1 MSEYYD
7 IHNNAFK
14 VIQRTL
20 VNENN
25 EESILDELYNI
36 FTSSPAPSE
45 AVLIQK
51 RS

>member
-14 VIQRTL
+14 VIQRTITT
-20 VNENN
+20 END

-36 FTSSPAPSE
+36 FSPSPALPK
-45 AVLIQK
+45 AV
-51 RS
+51 